1 MRGELQ
7 SLKHNEVKPGRLR
20 MSKPSNAPFQPRCC
34 VEGPVHVLARPTN
47 LCCCLWCQQPGY
59 FANCGVQPNYKHCH
73 APKQLKVPIRCCTML
88 TTQSQNQ
95 PRHSCSSKKVETD
108 LVRFRLPLCTVQA
121 AESSKS
127 MVELKGAMGKS
138 PSKEKSLVPQQ
149 VK

>member
-73 APKQLKVPIRCCTML
+73 APKQLKVPISCCTML
-88 TTQSQNQ
+88 YAAGVHVCGRQLFSNPHPASSLHSRTAMRCRFGQQ
-95 PRHSCSSKKVETD
+95 PAGQTAC
-108 LVRFRLPLCTVQA
+108 P
-121 AESSKS
+121 
-127 MVELKGAMGKS
+127 
-138 PSKEKSLVPQQ
+138 PSRSRMLR
-149 VK
+149 